1 MRKIIA
7 LMVAGCAMVAFSSTN
22 VLADAPKLAKK
33 CKACHSLKNPGTKW
47 TVGPGWK
54 GLSKRVSKE
63 FLESWLKDPGATF
76 DAGGPEIDA
85 LKAGYKAKKKKD
97 LVKKKLLMIK
107 NVKKWSNSAKF
118 NNWDD
123 ATRAEIIDYLMTL

>member
-1 MRKIIA
+1 MKRIIG
-7 LMVAGCAMVAFSSTN
+7 LMVAVCAMIAFSSAS
-22 VLADAPKLAKK
+22 VLAGPPKLAKK

-54 GLSKRVSKE
+54 GIGKRLSRE
-63 FLESWLKDPGATF
+63 YLEKWLKDPGATF

-97 LVKKKLLMIK
+97 LVKKKLMMIK
-107 NVKKWSNSAKF
+107 NVKKFKL
-118 NNWDD
+118 
-123 ATRAEIIDYLMTL
+123 AEDEALRTSLIDYILTL